1 MLEDAHVIKTRD
13 LPVLD
18 LGNFLSGNDADLDSL
33 AAQLRAAAEE
43 FGFFFIKNHGISDNL
58 IDKVF
63 AENERFHNQ
72 SMEVKSAITI
82 DDNQRG
88 YIRPKATLLKH
99 STYNQNTTFDSNETT
114 VFATEYWNDNPY
126 RQAGKR
132 FYGENQWPKSL
143 PGFKEIVNEYM
154 SAMTELGKA
163 TLPIWA
169 TALRLD
175 RNFFAPY
182 FVNNHTYFR
191 MSHYPPDP
199 NLAENSFGL
208 GPHADT
214 GFLTLLP
221 QAAIDGLEILDVD
234 GEWFRPPRMDDC
246 ILVNTGQFLERWSN
260 EKFRASPHRVIPP
273 KSVHRYSIALF
284 VNTSLDSI
292 CECLPTC
299 HDLSHPPKYPT
310 ESYWDFYNW
319 YMVNTYPH
327 FGEFDEQETE

>member
-1 MLEDAHVIKTRD
+1 MPEDKTVIRTQE

-18 LGNFLSGNDADLDSL
+18 IGDFLSGNDAELVFL
-33 AAQLRAAAEE
+33 AEQLRAAAEE
-43 FGFFFIKNHGISDNL
+43 FGFFFIKNHGISEKL
-58 IDKVF
+58 IKNVF
-63 AENERFHNQ
+63 SENERFHSQ
-72 SMEVKSAITI
+72 SMEVKNAIAI

-99 STYNQNTTFDSNETT
+99 STYNKNTTFDSNETT
-114 VFATEYWNDNPY
+114 VFATEYGGGNPH

-132 FYGENQWPKSL
+132 FYGENQWPKDL
-143 PGFKEIVNEYM
+143 PGFKEIVTEYM
-154 SAMTELGKA
+154 DSMTQLGKA

-169 TALRLD
+169 RALGLERD
-175 RNFFAPY
+175 YFTPY
-182 FVNNHTYFR
+182 FENNHTYFR

-199 NLAENSFGL
+199 NLADNSFGL

-221 QAAIDGLEILDVD
+221 QAAIDGLEILDLD

-273 KSVHRYSIALF
+273 KSDHRYSIALF
-284 VNTSLDSI
+284 VNTSLDSV
-292 CECLPTC
+292 CECIPTC
-299 HDLSHPPKYPT
+299 RDGSNPPKYPT

-327 FGEFDEQETE
+327 FGEFDEQETA

>member
-1 MLEDAHVIKTRD
+1 MPEGKTVIRTQE

-18 LGNFLSGNDADLDSL
+18 IGGFLSDNHADLELL
-33 AAQLRAAAEE
+33 AEQLRAAATE
-43 FGFFFIKNHGISDNL
+43 FGFFFIKNHGISEKL
-58 IDKVF
+58 IKNVF
-63 AENERFHNQ
+63 AENERFHSQ
-72 SMEVKSAITI
+72 SMEVKNAISI

-88 YIRPKATLLKH
+88 YIQPKATLLKH
-99 STYNQNTTFDSNETT
+99 STYNKNTTFDSNETT
-114 VFATEYWNDNPY
+114 VFATEYWSDNPY

-132 FYGENQWPKSL
+132 FYGENQWPKDL
-143 PGFKEIVNEYM
+143 PGFKEIVQEYM
-154 SAMTELGKA
+154 GLMTQLGKA

-169 TALRLD
+169 RALGLEREY
-175 RNFFAPY
+175 FAPY
-182 FVNNHTYFR
+182 FENNHTYFR

-199 NLAENSFGL
+199 NLEENSFGL

-221 QAAIDGLEILDVD
+221 QAAVDGLEILDLD

-260 EKFRASPHRVIPP
+260 EQFRASPHRVIPP
-273 KSVHRYSIALF
+273 KSKHRYSIALF

-292 CECLPTC
+292 CECIPTC
-299 HDLSHPPKYPT
+299 HSLSNPPKYPT

-327 FGEFDEQETE
+327 FGEFDEQETA

>member
-1 MLEDAHVIKTRD
+1 MIAHEHIIRTQE

-18 LGNFLSGNDADLDSL
+18 LGNYLRGNDADLDLL
-33 AAQLRAAAEE
+33 AGQLRAAAEE
-43 FGFFFIKNHGISDNL
+43 YGFFFIKNHGIPATL
-58 IDKVF
+58 INNVF

-72 SMEVKSAITI
+72 SMEAKNAIAI

-99 STYNQNTTFDSNETT
+99 STYNKNTTFDSNETT
-114 VFATEYWNDNPY
+114 VFATEYWSDNPH

-132 FYGENQWPKSL
+132 FYGENQWPENL
-143 PGFKEIVNEYM
+143 PGFKEVVGEYM
-154 SAMTELGKA
+154 TLMTELGKA

-169 TALRLD
+169 RALGLEQ
-175 RNFFAPY
+175 NFFAPY
-182 FVNNHTYFR
+182 FESNHTYFR

-221 QAAIDGLEILDVD
+221 QAAIDGLEILDID

-284 VNTSLDSI
+284 VNTSLDSV

-299 HDLSHPPKYPT
+299 HDLYNPPKYPT

-327 FGEFDEQETE
+327 FGEFGEEETT

>member
-1 MLEDAHVIKTRD
+1 MPTDKAVIRTQE

-18 LGNFLSGNDADLDSL
+18 VGDFLGGSDADLESL
-33 AAQLRAAAEE
+33 AEQLRSAAEE
-43 FGFFFIKNHGISDNL
+43 FGFFFIKNHGIAEKL
-58 IDKVF
+58 IKNVF
-63 AENERFHNQ
+63 SENKRFHSQ
-72 SMEVKSAITI
+72 SMEVKNTIAI

-99 STYNQNTTFDSNETT
+99 STYNKNTTFDSNETT
-114 VFATEYWNDNPY
+114 VFATEYGIDNLY
-126 RQAGKR
+126 RKAGKR
-132 FYGENQWPKSL
+132 FYGENQWPKDL
-143 PGFKEIVNEYM
+143 PGFKEIVQEYM
-154 SAMTELGKA
+154 DTMTQLGKA

-169 TALRLD
+169 RALGLEREY
-175 RNFFAPY
+175 FAPY
-182 FVNNHTYFR
+182 FENNHTYFR

-221 QAAIDGLEILDVD
+221 QAAVDGLEILDLD
-234 GEWFRPPRMDDC
+234 GEWFRPPRMNDC

-273 KSVHRYSIALF
+273 KSEHRYSIALF

-292 CECLPTC
+292 CECIPTC
-299 HDLSHPPKYPT
+299 QSPSNPPKYPT

-327 FGEFDEQETE
+327 FGEFDEKEKA

>member
-1 MLEDAHVIKTRD
+1 MSDNSHVIGTRE

-18 LGNFLSGNDADLDSL
+18 LGDFLIGNDADLHFL
-33 AAQLRAAAEE
+33 AKQLRAAAEE
-43 FGFFFIKNHGISDNL
+43 FGFFFIKNHGISNEL
-58 IDKVF
+58 IKNVF
-63 AENERFHNQ
+63 AENERFHDQ
-72 SMEVKSAITI
+72 SMEAKNAIAI

-99 STYNQNTTFDSNETT
+99 STYNKNTTFDSNETT
-114 VFATEYWNDNPY
+114 VFGTEYWRDNRH

-132 FYGENQWPKSL
+132 FYGENQWPANL
-143 PGFKEIVNEYM
+143 PGFKETVDEYM
-154 SAMTELGKA
+154 ICMTQLGKA

-169 TALRLD
+169 TALSLERD
-175 RNFFAPY
+175 FFAPY
-182 FVNNHTYFR
+182 FENNHTYFR

-221 QAAIDGLEILDVD
+221 QADIDGLEILDLD
-234 GEWFRPPRMDDC
+234 GQWFRPPRMDDC

-273 KSVHRYSIALF
+273 ISKHRYSIAVF
-284 VNTSLDSI
+284 VNTSLDSV

-299 HDLSHPPKYPT
+299 HDLSNPPKYPT

-327 FGEFDEQETE
+327 FGEFEEQETV

>member
-1 MLEDAHVIKTRD
+1 MPTDKTVIRTQE

-18 LGNFLSGNDADLDSL
+18 VGDFLSGSDADLESL
-33 AAQLRAAAEE
+33 AEQLRSAAEE
-43 FGFFFIKNHGISDNL
+43 FGFFFIKNHGISEKL
-58 IDKVF
+58 IKNVF
-63 AENERFHNQ
+63 SENKRFHSQ
-72 SMEVKSAITI
+72 SMEVKNTIAI

-99 STYNQNTTFDSNETT
+99 STYNKNTTFDSNETT
-114 VFATEYWNDNPY
+114 VFATEYGIDNLY
-126 RQAGKR
+126 RKAGKR
-132 FYGENQWPKSL
+132 FYGENQWPKDLS
-143 PGFKEIVNEYM
+143 GFKGVVQEYM
-154 SAMTELGKA
+154 DTMTQLGKA

-169 TALRLD
+169 RALGLEREY
-175 RNFFAPY
+175 FAPY
-182 FVNNHTYFR
+182 FENNHTYFR

-221 QAAIDGLEILDVD
+221 QAAVDGLEILDLD
-234 GEWFRPPRMDDC
+234 GEWFRPPRMNDC

-273 KSVHRYSIALF
+273 KSEHRYSIALF

-292 CECLPTC
+292 CECIPTC
-299 HDLSHPPKYPT
+299 QSPSNPPKYPT

-327 FGEFDEQETE
+327 FGEFDEKETA

>member
-1 MLEDAHVIKTRD
+1 MPEGKAVIRTQE
-13 LPVLD
+13 LPILD
-18 LGNFLSGNDADLDSL
+18 IGGFLSGNHADLELLAGQLRL
-33 AAQLRAAAEE
+33 AAAE
-43 FGFFFIKNHGISDNL
+43 FGFFFIKNHGISEKL
-58 IDKVF
+58 IKNVF
-63 AENERFHNQ
+63 AENERFHRQ
-72 SMEVKSAITI
+72 SMEVKNAIAI

-99 STYNQNTTFDSNETT
+99 STYNKNTTFDSNETT
-114 VFATEYWNDNPY
+114 VFATEYWSDNPY

-132 FYGENQWPKSL
+132 FYGENQWPKDL
-143 PGFKEIVNEYM
+143 PGFKEIVQEYM
-154 SAMTELGKA
+154 DSMTQLGKA

-169 TALRLD
+169 KALGLEREY
-175 RNFFAPY
+175 FAPY
-182 FVNNHTYFR
+182 FENNHTYFR

-199 NLAENSFGL
+199 NLEENSFGL

-221 QAAIDGLEILDVD
+221 QAAVDGLEILDLD

-260 EKFRASPHRVIPP
+260 EQFRASPHRVIPP
-273 KSVHRYSIALF
+273 KSKHRYSIALF

-292 CECLPTC
+292 CECIPTC
-299 HDLSHPPKYPT
+299 HSLSNPPKYPT

-327 FGEFDEQETE
+327 FGEFDEQETA

>member
-1 MLEDAHVIKTRD
+1 MPEDTNVIRTQE

-18 LGNFLSGNDADLDSL
+18 LGDFLSGNDADLNFL
-33 AAQLRAAAEE
+33 AEQLRAAAEE
-43 FGFFFIKNHGISDNL
+43 FGFFFIKNHGISDKL
-58 IDKVF
+58 IKKVF
-63 AENERFHNQ
+63 AENERFHDQ
-72 SMEVKSAITI
+72 SMEAKSAISI

-99 STYNQNTTFDSNETT
+99 STYNKNTTFDSNETT
-114 VFATEYWNDNPY
+114 VFATEYGSDNPY

-132 FYGENQWPKSL
+132 FYGENQWPAGL
-143 PGFKEIVNEYM
+143 PGFKEIVDEYM
-154 SAMTELGKA
+154 NSMTELGKA

-169 TALRLD
+169 TALGLE

-191 MSHYPPDP
+191 MSHYRPDP

-221 QAAIDGLEILDVD
+221 QAAIDGLEILDLD
-234 GEWFRPPRMDDC
+234 GQWFRPPRMDDC

-273 KSVHRYSIALF
+273 ISKHRYSIALF
-284 VNTSLDSI
+284 VNTSLDSV

-299 HDLSHPPKYPT
+299 QDSSNPPKYPT

-327 FGEFDEQETE
+327 FGEFDEQETA

>member
-1 MLEDAHVIKTRD
+1 MPTDKTVIRTQE

-18 LGNFLSGNDADLDSL
+18 VGDFLSGSDADLESL
-33 AAQLRAAAEE
+33 AEQLRNAAEE
-43 FGFFFIKNHGISDNL
+43 FGFFFIKNHGISKKL
-58 IDKVF
+58 IKNVF
-63 AENERFHNQ
+63 SENKRFHSQ
-72 SMEVKSAITI
+72 SMEVKNTIAI

-99 STYNQNTTFDSNETT
+99 STYNKNTTFDSNETT
-114 VFATEYWNDNPY
+114 VFATEYGIDNLY
-126 RQAGKR
+126 RKAGKR
-132 FYGENQWPKSL
+132 FYGENQWPKDL
-143 PGFKEIVNEYM
+143 PGFKEIVQEYM
-154 SAMTELGKA
+154 DTMTQLGKA

-169 TALRLD
+169 RALGLEREY
-175 RNFFAPY
+175 FAPY
-182 FVNNHTYFR
+182 FENNHTYFR

-221 QAAIDGLEILDVD
+221 QAAVDGLEILDLD
-234 GEWFRPPRMDDC
+234 GEWFRPPRMNDC

-273 KSVHRYSIALF
+273 KSEHRYSIALF

-292 CECLPTC
+292 CECIPTC
-299 HDLSHPPKYPT
+299 QSPSNPAKYPT

-327 FGEFDEQETE
+327 FGEFDEKETA

>member
-1 MLEDAHVIKTRD
+1 MPEGKAVIRTQE
-13 LPVLD
+13 LPILD
-18 LGNFLSGNDADLDSL
+18 IGGFLSGNHADLEPL
-33 AAQLRAAAEE
+33 AEQLRAAAAE
-43 FGFFFIKNHGISDNL
+43 FGFFFIKNHGISEKL
-58 IDKVF
+58 IKNVF
-63 AENERFHNQ
+63 AENERFHSQ
-72 SMEVKSAITI
+72 SMEVKNAIAI

-88 YIRPKATLLKH
+88 YIQPKATLLKH
-99 STYNQNTTFDSNETT
+99 STYNKNTTFDSNETT
-114 VFATEYWNDNPY
+114 VFATEYWSDNPY

-132 FYGENQWPKSL
+132 FYGENQWPKDL
-143 PGFKEIVNEYM
+143 PGFKEIVQEYM
-154 SAMTELGKA
+154 GSMTQLGKA

-169 TALRLD
+169 KALGLEREY
-175 RNFFAPY
+175 FAPY
-182 FVNNHTYFR
+182 FENNHTYFR

-199 NLAENSFGL
+199 NLEENSFGL

-221 QAAIDGLEILDVD
+221 QAAVDGLEILDLD

-260 EKFRASPHRVIPP
+260 EQFRASPHRVIPP
-273 KSVHRYSIALF
+273 KSKHRYSIALF

-292 CECLPTC
+292 CECIPTC
-299 HDLSHPPKYPT
+299 HSLSNPPKYPT

-327 FGEFDEQETE
+327 FGEFDEQETA